1 MALKSGSINLAN
13 DPTRASEWAASMA
26 KAIEDAFISEWPI
39 AMDGADAPEM
49 NNQARL
55 LFVAIAK
62 GVVKHLTQNGSAF
75 VVDLPSVADHSHTV
89 NSGTTSSAGGHNHAP
104 QPATITGTIDA

>member
-13 DPTRASEWAASMA
+13 DPSREAEWAASLA
-26 KAIEDAFISEWPI
+26 WAIEDAFNTEWPI

-75 VVDLPSVADHSHTV
+75 VVNLPSVASHTHTFG
-89 NSGTTSSAGGHNHAP
+89 SSTSSSNGGHDHGP
-104 QPATITGTIDA
+104 QEATITGTIDA